1 MIKCF
6 GKPWS
11 QDFQINAILQIQLF
25 SQNGRDMIKKN
36 EKLIANTFN
45 NHFADITKSLKLKK
59 YPNCYGQSLS
69 SIIDYFKNN
78 ESGIIFHLL
87 CFQK

>member
-1 MIKCF
+1 
-6 GKPWS
+6 
-11 QDFQINAILQIQLF
+11 
-25 SQNGRDMIKKN
+25 MIKKN

-69 SIIDYFKNN
+69 SIIISKTMKVESFFIYFAFK
-78 ESGIIFHLL
+78 SRHS
-87 CFQK
+87 

>member
-1 MIKCF
+1 
-6 GKPWS
+6 
-11 QDFQINAILQIQLF
+11 
-25 SQNGRDMIKKN
+25 MIKKN
-36 EKLIANTFN
+36 EKLIASTFN